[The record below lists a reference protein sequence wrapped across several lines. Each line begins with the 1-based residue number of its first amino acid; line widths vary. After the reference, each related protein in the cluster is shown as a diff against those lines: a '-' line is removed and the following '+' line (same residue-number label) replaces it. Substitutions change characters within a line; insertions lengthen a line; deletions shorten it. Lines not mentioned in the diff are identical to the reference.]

1 MINLPGRDLFEAKFS
16 GNDEAALGPF
26 QRYLLAAS
34 SITIPKLIRRGFEGF
49 WLSFILSYWFP

>member
-34 SITIPKLIRRGFEGF
+34 SITIPKIIRRGFEGF
-49 WLSFILSYWFP
+49 WLSFILSY